1 MSETGAKPGR
11 RKIWKFLLWF
21 MLAGLLLL
29 VGLGWYS
36 TTDSFR
42 DLVRRRLVATLEQ
55 MTGGWV
61 ELGSLH
67 TVPFHL
73 QMEVRDL
80 TIHGREQPGEVPYAH
95 VNSLMAQMKIWSI
108 LRPDVGLDYVILDH
122 PVIHII
128 LYPDGSTNQPEP
140 KLKQVSTAKP
150 VEQLFALSINRLE
163 VRHGELI
170 WGDQKIPLDF
180 VASSVSADMSYAL
193 FRRTYDGNILLG
205 KADTALQNYRPFAWT
220 AEAHFSLSRNRIE
233 LRSLKAT
240 SGRSH
245 LQAKGQVQDFSQP
258 DLSRTKIEGDYDA
271 TIDLA
276 EAAAIARRPGVV
288 RGEVRRGEV
297 RLTGHGS
304 WSTQDFSSI
313 GKVLLSNLDWRDAP
327 VGVHN
332 ANLSAQYA
340 LNPKRLVLS
349 QIQGRV
355 FGGSVAGDAE
365 VTQWLNPQ
373 TASVA
378 AKTKE
383 SDRQVGAVRLRLK
396 DLSAAEI
403 AAAFSTPSRP
413 FHKIKL
419 AGLVSGNVDARWKGS
434 PRDAEAQLVADV
446 VPPAKPS
453 RAQLP
458 ITAHLQG
465 AYRSGPDE
473 LQLDQ
478 LNASTRATQV
488 RASGTFSSSAAL
500 KLSVTTTDL
509 SEWQPVFSAAGY
521 GGPIPITLK
530 GHASFNGT
538 ATGKLSEIT
547 IAGNLQSQDFE
558 TLIPATSQ
566 TAERMVRWDA
576 LRADIQLSPSVFVV
590 RNGTLNRDPDSLKF
604 DFHLHLFER
613 QFTDASAFQAHL
625 DTQNAD
631 LAGIL
636 ALLGYAYPVTGTT
649 DVHLQVAGT
658 RADPRGQ
665 GHIVLRDGTVYG
677 EPIEHFSSALDFTGG
692 EIGLK
697 GIELK
702 HYEATV
708 TGGAAY
714 NPTSQAFRFNLTGT
728 NFDLARIAQLQN
740 GHVAVNGLADFSAS
754 GSGTLQAPGINAA
767 IHVRD
772 LAFDQERAGDFTINA
787 ISHGAEVQ
795 ITGQSQFE
803 QAELKVDGNV
813 QARGDWLADV
823 YFRFRQL
830 DVDSLLRVYIR
841 DGVTGH
847 SRADGEV
854 HLVGPLRRPR
864 ELQVTAR
871 LDGVDAGIEDV
882 RLHNDGPVRF
892 SIANQTLKI
901 DQFHLVGDDTDIS
914 ATGTVHLT
922 GERTLDVRAQGRVN
936 LKLIETF
943 NPDFTSS
950 GVVTVDLSLSGAFA
964 KPVTQ
969 GRVRIDHGAIA
980 YIDLPS
986 ALSDINGSLIFN
998 QDRLQIESLTAHTGG
1013 GLVTFGGYATDRGG
1027 KLSFDLTVQG
1037 QDVRLRYP
1045 PGISS
1050 TANADLH
1057 FVGGSSGS
1065 TLSGDITVM
1074 KLAMTPG
1081 FDFGAYL
1088 DRSQASALPPTN
1100 RLLNRIRLDVHIVTT
1115 PELQMQTS
1123 SVRLSGDADLHL
1135 RGTAGKPV
1143 ILGRADII
1151 EGEVYFNG
1159 TKYSLERGDV
1169 TFINPV
1175 TTTPVLDLQATTRI
1189 RDYDVTLNLNGQI
1202 DRPNVTY
1209 RSEPPLPTSDI
1220 IGLLAFGQTS
1230 EESAQ
1235 LNQSQSAFNSETSS
1249 AILSAALNAT
1259 VSNRVQKLF
1268 GVSRIKVDPQ
1278 GLTTE
1283 TSPTQTGPAVT
1294 IEQQVQN
1301 NLTLTYTTNVAQA
1314 SQQIIQVEYNL
1325 TRNVS
1330 IVAVRDQNGVVSFD
1344 VRVRQRKK

>member
-1 MSETGAKPGR
+1 MSETGAKPAL

-36 TTDSFR
+36 TTDSFQ
-42 DLVRRRLVATLEQ
+42 DLVRQRLVAMLEH
-55 MTGGWV
+55 MTGGRV

-73 QMEVRDL
+73 QVEVRDV

-95 VNSLMAQMKIWSI
+95 LNSLMAQIKIWSI
-108 LRPDVGLDYVILDH
+108 LRPEVGLSYLILDH
-122 PVIHII
+122 PIIHII
-128 LYPDGSTNQPEP
+128 LYSDGSTNQPEP

-150 VEQLFALSINRLE
+150 VEQLFALSISRLE

-170 WGDQKIPLDF
+170 WGDRRTPLDF
-180 VASSVSADMSYAL
+180 AASNVSADMSYAL
-193 FRRTYDGNILLG
+193 FRRTYDGNVLIG

-220 AEAHFSLSRNRIE
+220 AETHFRLSRNRLE
-233 LRSLKAT
+233 LQSLKAT
-240 SGRSH
+240 SGRTH

-258 DLSRTKIEGDYDA
+258 DFARTKVEGDYDA

-276 EAAAIARRPGVV
+276 EAAAIVRRA
-288 RGEVRRGEV
+288 EVRRGEV

-313 GKVLLSNLDWRDAP
+313 GKVLLSNLDWRDSP

-340 LNPKRLVLS
+340 ANSKRLILS

-355 FGGSVAGDAE
+355 FGGSVTGDAE
-365 VTQWLNPQ
+365 VNQWLNPQ
-373 TASVA
+373 TSAAA
-378 AKTKE
+378 AKTKDA
-383 SDRQVGAVRLRLK
+383 DRQVGAVRLRLK

-413 FHKIKL
+413 FHKLKL
-419 AGLVSGNVDARWKGS
+419 AGLVSSNVDAHWKGS
-434 PRDAEAQLVADV
+434 PRNTEAQFIADV
-446 VPPAKPS
+446 VPPQGPS
-453 RAQLP
+453 RGQLP
-458 ITAHLQG
+458 LSAHVQG
-465 AYRSGPDE
+465 AYRTAPGE
-473 LQLDQ
+473 LQVDQ
-478 LNASTRATQV
+478 LNASTRATQL
-488 RASGTFSSSAAL
+488 RASGTLSSSAAV
-500 KLSVTTTDL
+500 KLFVTTTDL

-521 GGPIPITLK
+521 GGPIPVTLK
-530 GHASFNGT
+530 GHASFTGT
-538 ATGKLSEIT
+538 ATGKLSEIM
-547 IAGNLQSQDFE
+547 IAGHLQSQDFE
-558 TLIPATSQ
+558 TLVPATSQ
-566 TAERMVRWDA
+566 TPARMVTWDT
-576 LRADIQLSPSVFVV
+576 LSADVQLSPSVFAM
-590 RNGTLNRDPDSLKF
+590 RNGTLSRDPDFLNF
-604 DFHLHLFER
+604 DFHVRLFQR
-613 QFTDASAFQAHL
+613 KFTDASAFQARF
-625 DTQNAD
+625 DTQRAD
-631 LAGIL
+631 LAGLL
-636 ALLGYAYPVTGTT
+636 ALAGYAYPVSGTV
-649 DVHLQVAGT
+649 DVQLQLSGT
-658 RADPRGQ
+658 RTDPHGQ
-665 GHIVLRDGTVYG
+665 GHITLRSGTIYG
-677 EPIEHFSSALDFTGG
+677 EPIERFSSAVDFSG
-692 EIGLK
+692 EEIRLTD
-697 GIELK
+697 IDLK
-702 HYEATV
+702 HYEASV
-708 TGGAAY
+708 AGDAGY
-714 NPTSQAFRFNLTGT
+714 NPASGAFHFKLTGAD
-728 NFDLARIAQLQN
+728 FDLSRIAPLQN
-740 GHVAVNGLADFSAS
+740 GHVAVGGRADFSAS
-754 GSGTLQAPGINAA
+754 GSGTLEAPAINAA
-767 IHVRD
+767 IHLRD
-772 LAFDQERAGDFTINA
+772 LTFDQERAGNFTFNVV
-787 ISHGAEVQ
+787 SHGPELG

-803 QAELKVDGNV
+803 QADLKIDGSV
-813 QARGDWLADV
+813 QPRGDWLADV

-830 DVDSLLRVYIR
+830 DVDSLLRVYVR
-841 DGVTGH
+841 SGVTGH
-847 SRADGEV
+847 SLTDGEL

-864 ELQVTAR
+864 ELQLTAN
-871 LDGVDAGIEDV
+871 LDNLDANVEDV
-882 RLHNDGPVRF
+882 KLHNDGPVRF
-892 SIANQTLKI
+892 SIAKQSLKI
-901 DQFHLVGDDTDIS
+901 DQFHLIGEDTDIS
-914 ATGTVHLT
+914 ATGTVQLT
-922 GERTLDVRAQGRVN
+922 GERDLDVRAQGRVN

-969 GRVRIDHGAIA
+969 GHVRIDHGAIA

-998 QDRLQIESLTAHTGG
+998 QDRLQIENLTAHTGG

-1027 KLSFDLTVQG
+1027 KLNFDLTVQG

-1065 TLSGDITVM
+1065 TLSGDIMVT

-1088 DRSQASALPPTN
+1088 DRSQGSALPPTN

-1268 GVSRIKVDPQ
+1268 GVSRIKIDPQ

-1283 TSPTQTGPAVT
+1283 TSSTQTGPAVT

-1330 IVAVRDQNGVVSFD
+1330 IVAVRDQYGVVSFD

>member
-1 MSETGAKPGR
+1 MSETGVKPAR
-11 RKIWKFLLWF
+11 RKVWKFLLWF
-21 MLAGLLLL
+21 MLGALLLL
-29 VGLGWYS
+29 VSLGWYS

-42 DLVRRRLVATLEQ
+42 DLVRQRLVAMLEQ
-55 MTGGWV
+55 MTGGRV
-61 ELGSLH
+61 VLGSLH
-67 TVPFHL
+67 TVPFHFQL
-73 QMEVRDL
+73 EVRDL

-95 VNSLMAQMKIWSI
+95 LDSLMAQIKIWSI
-108 LRPDVGLDYVILDH
+108 WRPEVGLSYLILDH
-122 PVIHII
+122 PVVHII
-128 LYPDGSTNQPEP
+128 LYSDGSTNQPKP
-140 KLKQVSTAKP
+140 KVKQVSNAKP
-150 VEQLFALSINRLE
+150 MEQLFALSINRLE
-163 VRHGELI
+163 VRRGEVI
-170 WGDQKIPLDF
+170 WGDRKIPFDF
-180 VASSVSADMSYAL
+180 AVRNVSADMSYSF
-193 FRRTYDGNILLG
+193 FRGTYDGNILLG

-220 AEAHFSLSRNRIE
+220 AEAHFSLSRNRLE

-240 SGRSH
+240 SGRSR
-245 LQAKGQVQDFSQP
+245 LQAKGQVQDFTQP
-258 DLSRTKIEGDYDA
+258 DFDRMKIEGDYDA
-271 TIDLA
+271 SLDLA
-276 EAAAIARRPGVV
+276 EAAAIARRS
-288 RGEVRRGEV
+288 EVRRGEV

-304 WSTQDFSSI
+304 WSPQDFSSI
-313 GKVLLSNLDWRDAP
+313 GKALLSNLDWRDFP

-340 LNPKRLVLS
+340 LNSKRLILS

-355 FGGSVAGDAE
+355 FGGSVTGDAD

-373 TASVA
+373 TAMAA
-378 AKTKE
+378 AKTRE
-383 SDRQVGAVRLRLK
+383 SDRQAGAVRLRLK
-396 DLSAAEI
+396 DLAAAEI
-403 AAAFSTPSRP
+403 AAAFSTRSRP

-419 AGLVSGNVDARWKGS
+419 AGLVSGNIDARWKGS
-434 PRDAEAQLVADV
+434 PRDAEAQFAADV
-446 VPPAKPS
+446 VPPASTS

-465 AYRSGPDE
+465 TYRAGPGE

-488 RASGTFSSSAAL
+488 RASGTLSSSAAL

-521 GGPIPITLK
+521 GGPIPVTLK

-558 TLIPATSQ
+558 TLLPATSP
-566 TAERMVRWDA
+566 TPEKMVAWNA
-576 LRADIQLSPSVFVV
+576 LRADIQLSPSVFAV
-590 RNGTLNRDPDSLKF
+590 RNGTLSRDPDSLKF
-604 DFHLHLFER
+604 DFHVHLVQR

-631 LAGIL
+631 VAGLL
-636 ALLGYAYPVTGTT
+636 ALVGYAYPVTGTM
-649 DVHLQVAGT
+649 DVQLQMAGT
-658 RADPRGQ
+658 RADPHGQ
-665 GHIVLRDGTVYG
+665 GHILLRNSTVYG
-677 EPIEHFSSALDFTGG
+677 EPVERFSAVMDFSGG

-697 GIELK
+697 DIELK
-702 HYEATV
+702 HYEASV
-708 TGGAAY
+708 AGNAAF
-714 NPTSQAFRFNLTGT
+714 NPTSHAFHFNLTGA
-728 NFDLARIAQLQN
+728 NFDLARIPTLQN
-740 GHVAVNGLADFSAS
+740 GHIAVTGLADFSAS
-754 GSGTLQAPGINAA
+754 GSGTLDAPGINAA
-767 IHVRD
+767 IHLRD
-772 LAFDQERAGDFTINA
+772 LTFDQESAGDFTINA
-787 ISHGAEVQ
+787 VSQGSELR
-795 ITGQSQFE
+795 ITGQSRFA
-803 QAELKVDGNV
+803 QADLNVEGSV

-830 DVDSLLRVYIR
+830 DVDSLLRVYVR
-841 DGVTGH
+841 GGVTGH
-847 SRADGEV
+847 SRTDGEL
-854 HLVGPLRRPR
+854 HLVGPLRRPQ
-864 ELQVTAR
+864 ELQLTAN
-871 LDGVDAGIEDV
+871 LDNLDASVEDV
-882 RLHNDGPVRF
+882 KLRNDGPVRF
-892 SIANQTLKI
+892 SIANQALKI
-901 DQFHLVGDDTDIS
+901 DRFHLLGEDTDIS
-914 ATGTVHLT
+914 ATGTVQLT
-922 GERTLDVRAQGRVN
+922 GERDLDVRAQGRVN
-936 LKLIETF
+936 LKLIESF
-943 NPDFTSS
+943 NSDFTSS
-950 GVVTVDLSLSGAFA
+950 GVVTVDLSLSGALA

-969 GRVRIDHGAIA
+969 GRVSIDHGAIA

-986 ALSDINGSLIFN
+986 ALSDINGSLVFN
-998 QDRLQIESLTAHTGG
+998 QDRLQIENLIAHTGG

-1027 KLSFDLTVQG
+1027 ILTFDLTVQG

-1050 TANADLH
+1050 TANADLRL
-1057 FVGGSSGS
+1057 VGGSSGS
-1065 TLSGDITVM
+1065 TLTGDITVM

-1088 DRSQASALPPTN
+1088 DRSQGSALPPTN

-1189 RDYDVTLNLNGQI
+1189 RDYDVTLNLNGEI

-1268 GVSRIKVDPQ
+1268 GVSRIKIDPQ
-1278 GLTTE
+1278 GMTTE

>member
-1 MSETGAKPGR
+1 MSEPGAKPAR
-11 RKIWKFLLWF
+11 RRVWRFLLWC
-21 MLAGLLLL
+21 MIAGVSALL
-29 VGLGWYS
+29 GLGWYT

-42 DLVRRRLVATLEQ
+42 DLVRGRLVAMLEQ
-55 MTGGWV
+55 MTGGRV

-73 QMEVRDL
+73 QVEVRDL
-80 TIHGREQPGEVPYAH
+80 TIHGREQPGELPYVH

-108 LRPDVGLDYVILDH
+108 LRTDVGLDYLILDH

-128 LYPDGSTNQPEP
+128 FYPDGSTNQPAP
-140 KLKQVSTAKP
+140 KVTRVSNPKP
-150 VEQLFALSINRLE
+150 VEQLFALSVSRFE
-163 VRHGELI
+163 VRHGEVI
-170 WGDQKIPLDF
+170 WGDRKIPLE
-180 VASSVSADMSYAL
+180 VAASSVSADMSYAL

-205 KADTALQNYRPFAWT
+205 KADTALENYRPFAWT
-220 AEAHFSLSRNRIE
+220 AEAHFTLSRNRIE
-233 LRSLKAT
+233 VRSRQAT
-240 SGRSH
+240 SGRSR
-245 LQAKGQVQDFSQP
+245 LQAKGELLDFSQP
-258 DLSRTKIEGDYDA
+258 NFSRIRVEGDYDA
-271 TIDLA
+271 SLDLA
-276 EAAAIARRPGVV
+276 EAAAIVRRP
-288 RGEVRRGEV
+288 EVRRGQV

-304 WSTQDFSSI
+304 WSTQDFTTI
-313 GKVLLSNLDWRDAP
+313 GKILVSNVDWRDSP
-327 VGVHN
+327 VGIHN
-332 ANLSAQYA
+332 ASLSAQYA
-340 LNPKRLVLS
+340 VNPLRLLLTQV
-349 QIQGRV
+349 QGRV
-355 FGGSVAGDAE
+355 FGGSVTGDAD

-373 TASVA
+373 SASTA
-378 AKTKE
+378 AKAKE
-383 SDRQVGAVRLRLK
+383 SDRQAGLIRLRLK

-403 AAAFSTPSRP
+403 AAAISTPARP
-413 FHKIKL
+413 FHKVKL
-419 AGLVSGNVDARWKGS
+419 AGLASGNVEARWKGS
-434 PRDAEAQLVADV
+434 PRYAEAQFVVEVA
-446 VPPAKPS
+446 PPRIVN

-458 ITAHLQG
+458 VTAHLQG
-465 AYRSGPDE
+465 SYRAGPGE

-488 RASGTFSSSAAL
+488 RASGTFSSTAAL
-500 KLSVTTTDL
+500 KLAVTTTDL
-509 SEWQPVFSAAGY
+509 SEWEPVFSASGY
-521 GGPIPITLK
+521 KGPIPVTLK
-530 GHASFNGT
+530 GHAAFTGV
-538 ATGKLSEIT
+538 ATGKLSEIMIT
-547 IAGNLQSQDFE
+547 GNLQSQDFE

-566 TAERMVRWDA
+566 TPQKVVAWNA
-576 LRADIQLSPSVFVV
+576 LRADVQLSPSVFAV
-590 RNGTLNRDPDSLKF
+590 RNGTLSRDSELLRF
-604 DFHLHLFER
+604 DFHAHLSQR
-613 QFTDASAFQAHL
+613 QFTDASPFQAHM

-631 LAGIL
+631 LAGLL
-636 ALLGYAYPVTGTT
+636 ALAGYPYPLTGTV
-649 DVHLQVAGT
+649 DVQLQVSGT
-658 RADPRGQ
+658 KADPRGQ
-665 GHIVLRDGTVYG
+665 GQILLRNGTVYG
-677 EPIEHFSSALDFTGG
+677 EPIERFSSALAFAGG
-692 EIGLK
+692 EIGFK
-697 GIELK
+697 DIELK
-702 HYEATV
+702 HYDATV
-708 TGGAAY
+708 AGDAAY
-714 NPTSQAFRFNLTGT
+714 NPTTQAMHFKLTGGS
-728 NFDLARIAQLQN
+728 FDLARIPKLQS
-740 GHVAVNGLADFSAS
+740 GHVAVGGLADFSAS
-754 GSGTLQAPGINAA
+754 GSGTVEAPGISAA

-772 LAFDQERAGDFTINA
+772 LTFDQERAGNFTMQVVSQGSA
-787 ISHGAEVQ
+787 LR
-795 ITGQSQFE
+795 ITGQSEFA

-830 DVDSLLRVYIR
+830 DVDSLLKVYLH
-841 DGVTGH
+841 GSVTGH

-854 HLVGPLRRPR
+854 HMVGPLRRPR

-871 LDGVDAGIEDV
+871 IDTVDADVEDV
-882 RLHNDGPVRF
+882 KLHNEGPVRF
-892 SIANQTLKI
+892 SIANQMLKV
-901 DQFHLVGDDTDIS
+901 DQFHLLGDDTDVS
-914 ATGTVHLT
+914 ATGTVQLT
-922 GERTLDVRAQGRVN
+922 GERDLALRAQGRVN
-936 LKLIETF
+936 LKLIESF

-950 GVVTVDLSLSGAFA
+950 GVVTVEVALSGALA
-964 KPVTQ
+964 RPVTQ
-969 GRVRIDHGAIA
+969 GQVRIEHGAIA

-986 ALSDINGSLIFN
+986 ALSDINGSLMFT

-1027 KLSFDLTVQG
+1027 KFSFDLTVQG

-1045 PGISS
+1045 PGVSS

-1057 FVGGSSGS
+1057 LVGSSSGS
-1065 TLSGDITVM
+1065 NLTGNITVT

-1088 DRSQASALPPTN
+1088 DRSQGSALPPTN
-1100 RLLNRIRLDVHIVTT
+1100 RLLNRIRLDVHVVTI

-1143 ILGRADII
+1143 ILGRADVI

-1159 TKYSLERGDV
+1159 TKYSLERGDI

-1268 GVSRIKVDPQ
+1268 GVSRIKIDPQ

-1314 SQQIIQVEYNL
+1314 SQQVIQVEYNL

-1330 IVAVRDQNGVVSFD
+1330 IVALRDQNGVVSFD
-1344 VRVRQRKK
+1344 VRVRRRKK

>member
-1 MSETGAKPGR
+1 MSETGVAKPAG
-11 RKIWKFLLWF
+11 RKIWSFLLWWL
-21 MLAGLLLL
+21 LASLLLL
-29 VGLGWYS
+29 AGLGWYT

-42 DLVRRRLVATLEQ
+42 DLVRRRLVAMLEQ
-55 MTGGWV
+55 MTGGQV

-67 TVPFHL
+67 TVPLHL

-95 VNSLMAQMKIWSI
+95 VNSLMAQIKIWSI

-128 LYPDGSTNQPEP
+128 LYPDGSTNQPAP
-140 KLKQVSTAKP
+140 KVKQVSKAKP
-150 VEQLFALSINRLE
+150 IERLFALSINRLE
-163 VRHGELI
+163 VRHGEVI

-180 VASSVSADMSYAL
+180 AASGISADMSYAL
-193 FRRTYDGNILLG
+193 FRRTYHGNLLVG
-205 KADTALQNYRPFAWT
+205 KADTAFENYRPFSWT
-220 AEAHFSLSRNRIE
+220 TEVHFSLSRNRIE
-233 LRSLKAT
+233 VQSLRAT

-245 LQAKGQVQDFSQP
+245 FQAKGQVQEFSQP
-258 DLSRTKIEGDYDA
+258 DFSRAKIEGDYDA
-271 TIDLA
+271 TINLA
-276 EAAAIARRPGVV
+276 EVAGIVRRP
-288 RGEVRRGEV
+288 EVRRGEV

-304 WSTQDFSSI
+304 WSGQDFSSI

-327 VGVHN
+327 LGVHD
-332 ANLSAQYA
+332 ANLGAQYA
-340 LNPKRLVLS
+340 VSPKRLVFS

-355 FGGSVAGDAE
+355 FGGSVTGDAE
-365 VTQWLNPQ
+365 VAQWSNPQ

-383 SDRQVGAVRLRLK
+383 SDRQMGVVRLRLK

-403 AAAFSTPSRP
+403 AAALSTAARP
-413 FHKIKL
+413 FHKVKL
-419 AGLVSGNVDARWKGS
+419 AGLVSGNVEARWRGS
-434 PRDAEAQLVADV
+434 PRSAEAQFVADV
-446 VPPAKPS
+446 LPPHNPS

-458 ITAHLQG
+458 VTAHVQG
-465 AYRSGPDE
+465 IYRAGPGE
-473 LQLDQ
+473 LQLEQ
-478 LNASTRATQV
+478 LNASTRATQL

-521 GGPIPITLK
+521 GGPIPVTLK
-530 GHASFNGT
+530 GHASFTGT
-538 ATGKLSEIT
+538 ATGKLTEIM

-566 TAERMVRWDA
+566 SAEKTVAWDA
-576 LRADIQLSPSVFVV
+576 LRAEVQLSPSVFAV
-590 RNGTLNRDPDSLKF
+590 RNGILNRNPDSLKF
-604 DFHLHLFER
+604 DFHVHLYQR
-613 QFTDASAFQAHL
+613 RLTDASVFQVHL
-625 DTQNAD
+625 DTENAD
-631 LAGIL
+631 VAGMLGLA
-636 ALLGYAYPVTGTT
+636 GYAYPVTGSV
-649 DVHLQVAGT
+649 DVQLQLSGT
-658 RADPRGQ
+658 RAAPVGQ
-665 GHIVLRDGTVYG
+665 GHILLRNGMVYG
-677 EPIEHFSSALDFTGG
+677 EPLERFSAALDFNGG

-697 GIELK
+697 NIELN
-702 HYEATV
+702 HYQAAV
-708 TGGAAY
+708 AGDAAY
-714 NPTSQAFRFNLTGT
+714 NPTSQGFRFNLTGT
-728 NFDLARIAQLQN
+728 NFDLARIGQLQS

-767 IHVRD
+767 IQVRD

-830 DVDSLLRVYIR
+830 DVDSLLRTYIGE
-841 DGVTGH
+841 GVTGH

-871 LDGVDAGIEDV
+871 LEGVDAGIENV
-882 RLHNDGPVRF
+882 KLHNDGPIRF
-892 SIANQTLKI
+892 SIANQTLQI
-901 DQFHLVGDDTDIS
+901 DQFHMVGDDTDVS
-914 ATGTVHLT
+914 ATGIIHLT
-922 GERTLDVRAQGRVN
+922 GERVLDVRAQGRVN

-950 GVVTVDLSLSGAFA
+950 GVVTIDVALSGPLAN
-964 KPVTQ
+964 PITQ
-969 GRVRIDHGAIA
+969 GRVRVDHGAIA

-998 QDRLQIESLTAHTGG
+998 RDRLQIESLTAHTGG
-1013 GLVTFGGYATDRGG
+1013 GLVTFGGYATNPGG

-1057 FVGGSSGS
+1057 FVGSSAGS

-1220 IGLLAFGQTS
+1220 IGLLAFGQTT

-1268 GVSRIKVDPQ
+1268 GVSRIKIDPQ

-1301 NLTLTYTTNVAQA
+1301 NLTLTYTTSVAQA

>member
-1 MSETGAKPGR
+1 MKMSETGARPAR
-11 RKIWKFLLWF
+11 RKIWEFLLRL

-29 VGLGWYS
+29 AGLGWYS

-42 DLVRRRLVATLEQ
+42 DLVRRRLVAMLEQ
-55 MTGGWV
+55 MTGGRV

-67 TVPFHL
+67 TVPFHF

-95 VNSLMAQMKIWSI
+95 ANSLMAQMKIWSI
-108 LRPDVGLDYVILDH
+108 LRTDVGLNYLILDH

-128 LYPDGSTNQPEP
+128 LYPDGSTSQPEP

-150 VEQLFALSINRLE
+150 IERLFALSINRLE
-163 VRHGELI
+163 VRHGEVI
-170 WGDQKIPLDF
+170 WGDQRIPLDF
-180 VASSVSADMSYAL
+180 AASNVSADMSYAL

-220 AEAHFSLSRNRIE
+220 AEAHFRLSRNRLEI
-233 LRSLKAT
+233 RSLKAT

-245 LQAKGQVQDFSQP
+245 LQVKGQAQGFSQP
-258 DLSRTKIEGDYDA
+258 DFSRTKIEGDYDA
-271 TIDLA
+271 SVDLA
-276 EAAAIARRPGVV
+276 EAAAIARRP
-288 RGEVRRGEV
+288 EVRRGEI

-304 WSTQDFSSI
+304 WSAQDFSSI
-313 GKVLLSNLDWRDAP
+313 GKVLISNLDWRDLP
-327 VGVHN
+327 TGLHD

-340 LNPKRLVLS
+340 LNPKRLILS
-349 QIQGRV
+349 QVQGRV
-355 FGGSVAGDAE
+355 LGGSVTGDAD

-373 TASVA
+373 TARAA
-378 AKTKE
+378 AKTRESEKQAGTAHLRFKE
-383 SDRQVGAVRLRLK
+383 
-396 DLSAAEI
+396 LSAGEI
-403 AAAFSTPSRP
+403 AAALSTPSRP
-413 FHKIKL
+413 FHKVKL
-419 AGLVSGNVDARWKGS
+419 AGLVNGNVDARWKGS
-434 PRDAEAQLVADV
+434 PRDVEAQFVADA
-446 VPPAKPS
+446 VPPRNPS

-458 ITAHLQG
+458 VTAHAQG
-465 AYRSGPDE
+465 AYRAGPGE

-488 RASGTFSSSAAL
+488 CASGIFSPSAAL
-500 KLSVTTTDL
+500 KLSVVTTDL
-509 SEWQPVFSAAGY
+509 SEWQPIFSAAGY
-521 GGPIPITLK
+521 WGPIPVTLK
-530 GHASFNGT
+530 GHASFSGT

-547 IAGNLQSQDFE
+547 LAGNLQSQDFE
-558 TLIPATSQ
+558 TLYPATSQ
-566 TAERMVRWDA
+566 TPEKVVTWDA
-576 LRADIQLSPSVFVV
+576 LRADIQLSPSVFAV
-590 RNGTLNRDPDSLKF
+590 RNGTLSRDPDSLKF
-604 DFHLHLFER
+604 DFHVHLFQR
-613 QFTDASAFQAHL
+613 QFTDASTFQAHL
-625 DTQNAD
+625 DTENAD
-631 LAGIL
+631 VAGIL
-636 ALLGYAYPVTGTT
+636 ALVGNAYPVTGTI
-649 DVHLQVAGT
+649 DVQLQVAGT
-658 RADPRGQ
+658 RADPHGQ
-665 GHIVLRDGTVYG
+665 GHILLRDGTVYG
-677 EPIEHFSSALDFTGG
+677 EAVERFSSAVEFGGG

-697 GIELK
+697 DVELK
-702 HYEATV
+702 HQEATV
-708 TGGAAY
+708 AGDAAY
-714 NPTSQAFRFNLTGT
+714 NPASQALHFNLTGA
-728 NFDLARIAQLQN
+728 NFDLAGIPKLQT
-740 GHVAVNGLADFSAS
+740 GHVAVSGLADFSAS
-754 GSGTLQAPGINAA
+754 GSGNLEAPKINAA

-787 ISHGAEVQ
+787 VSLGPELR

-803 QAELKVDGNV
+803 QAELKVDGNI
-813 QARGDWLADV
+813 QAREDWFADV

-830 DVDSLLRVYIR
+830 DVDSLLRAYMR
-841 DGVTGH
+841 GGVTGH

-864 ELQVTAR
+864 ELQIAAK
-871 LDGVDAGIEDV
+871 LDTVDASVEDV
-882 RLHNDGPVRF
+882 RLRNDSPVRF
-892 SIANQTLKI
+892 SIANQSLKI
-901 DQFHLVGDDTDIS
+901 DQFHLVGTDTDIS
-914 ATGTVHLT
+914 ATGTVQLT
-922 GERTLDVRAQGRVN
+922 GERDLDVRAQGRVN
-936 LKLIETF
+936 LKLIESL

-950 GVVTVDLSLSGAFA
+950 GVVTVDVSLSGAMA

-969 GRVRIDHGAIA
+969 GRVRVEHGAIA

-1027 KLSFDLTVQG
+1027 KLNFDLTVQG

-1057 FVGGSSGS
+1057 FVGSSSGS

-1088 DRSQASALPPTN
+1088 DRTQASALPPTN

-1115 PELQMQTS
+1115 PELQMQTA
-1123 SVRLSGDADLHL
+1123 SVRLSGDADLRL

-1220 IGLLAFGQTS
+1220 IGLLAFGQTAQ
-1230 EESAQ
+1230 ESAQ
-1235 LNQSQSAFNSETSS
+1235 LNQSQSAFNSATSS

-1268 GVSRIKVDPQ
+1268 GVSRIKIDPQ

-1344 VRVRQRKK
+1344 VRVRRRKK

>member
-1 MSETGAKPGR
+1 MSETGTKPAR
-11 RKIWKFLLWF
+11 RKFWKFLLWV
-21 MLAGLLLL
+21 MLSGLLLL
-29 VGLGWYS
+29 LGLGWYS

-42 DLVRRRLVATLEQ
+42 DLVRQRLVAMLEQ
-55 MTGGWV
+55 MTGGRV

-67 TVPFHL
+67 TVPFHF
-73 QMEVRDL
+73 QVEVRGL
-80 TIHGREQPGEVPYAH
+80 TIHGRERPGEVPYAH
-95 VNSLMAQMKIWSI
+95 VSSLMAQMKIWSI
-108 LRPDVGLDYVILDH
+108 LRTEVGLNYLILDH
-122 PVIHII
+122 PVIHIL

-140 KLKQVSTAKP
+140 KGKQVSKGKSI
-150 VEQLFALSINRLE
+150 ERLFALSISRLE

-170 WGDQKIPLDF
+170 WGDQNIPLDF
-180 VASSVSADMSYAL
+180 AASNVSADMTYSL
-193 FRRTYDGNILLG
+193 FRGTYDGNVLLG
-205 KADTALQNYRPFAWT
+205 KADTALQNYRPVAWT
-220 AEAHFSLSRNRIE
+220 AEAHFSLNRNRIE
-233 LRSLKAT
+233 IRSLKAT
-240 SGRSH
+240 SGRSR
-245 LQAKGQVQDFSQP
+245 LQARGQVQDFSQP
-258 DLSRTKIEGDYDA
+258 DFSRTRIEGDYDA
-271 TIDLA
+271 SVDLA
-276 EAAAIARRPGVV
+276 EAAAIARRSDF
-288 RGEVRRGEV
+288 RRGEI

-313 GKVLLSNLDWRDAP
+313 GKVLLSNLDWRDSPLGLHGAT
-327 VGVHN
+327 
-332 ANLSAQYA
+332 LSSQYA
-340 LNPKRLVLS
+340 LNPRRLILS

-355 FGGSVAGDAE
+355 FGGSITGDAD

-373 TASVA
+373 TASKA

-383 SDRQVGAVRLRLK
+383 SNRQAGTVRLRLR

-403 AAAFSTPSRP
+403 AAALSTPSRP
-413 FHKIKL
+413 FHKINL
-419 AGLVSGNVDARWKGS
+419 AGLVSGNVDAHWKGT
-434 PRDAEAQLVADV
+434 PRDAEAQFTADV
-446 VPPAKPS
+446 VSPTNPS

-458 ITAHLQG
+458 INAHVQG
-465 AYRSGPDE
+465 VYRAGPGE

-488 RASGTFSSSAAL
+488 RASGTFSSRAAL

-509 SEWQPVFSAAGY
+509 SEWQPVFSASGY
-521 GGPIPITLK
+521 GGAIPVTLK

-538 ATGKLSEIT
+538 ATGKLSEIM

-566 TAERMVRWDA
+566 TPEKMVPWDA
-576 LRADIQLSPSVFVV
+576 LRADIQLSPSTFAV
-590 RNGTLNRDPDSLKF
+590 RNGTLSRDPDLLKF
-604 DFHLHLFER
+604 DFHVHLFER
-613 QFTDASAFQAHL
+613 RFTDASAFEGHL
-625 DTQNAD
+625 DTENAD

-636 ALLGYAYPVTGTT
+636 ALAGYSYPVNGTM
-649 DVHLQVAGT
+649 DVQLQVAGT

-665 GHIVLRDGTVYG
+665 GHILLRAGTAYG
-677 EPIEHFSSALDFTGG
+677 EPVERLSATLDFSGG
-692 EIGLK
+692 EMGLK
-697 GIELK
+697 DIDLT
-702 HYEATV
+702 HYEGRVA
-708 TGGAAY
+708 GDLAY
-714 NPTSQAFRFNLTGT
+714 NPTSQAFHFSLTGT
-728 NFDLARIAQLQN
+728 KFELARIVRLQSA
-740 GHVAVNGLADFSAS
+740 HVAVSGLADFSAS
-754 GSGTLQAPGINAA
+754 GAGTLEAPGINAT

-772 LAFDQERAGDFTINA
+772 LAFDQERAGDFAINA
-787 ISHGAEVQ
+787 VSQGPALR

-823 YFRFRQL
+823 YLRFRQF
-830 DVDSLLRVYIR
+830 DVDSLLRVYLR
-841 DGVTGH
+841 SGVTGH

-871 LDGVDAGIEDV
+871 LDGLDATIEDV
-882 RLHNDGPVRF
+882 KLRNDGPVRF
-892 SIANQTLKI
+892 SIAKQTLNI
-901 DQFHLVGDDTDIS
+901 DEFHLLGEETDVS
-914 ATGTVHLT
+914 ATGTVQLT
-922 GERTLDVRAQGRVN
+922 GEFDLDVRARGRVN
-936 LKLIETF
+936 LKLIESI
-943 NPDFTSS
+943 NPDFSSS
-950 GVVTVDLSLSGAFA
+950 GVVTVELSLSGAFV
-964 KPVTQ
+964 KPVAQ
-969 GRVRIDHGAIA
+969 GRVGIDHGAIA

-998 QDRLQIESLTAHTGG
+998 QDRLQIENLTAHTGG
-1013 GLVTFGGYATDRGG
+1013 GLVTFGGYVTDRNG
-1027 KLSFDLTVQG
+1027 KLSFDLRVQG

-1050 TANADLH
+1050 TANTDLH
-1057 FVGGSSGS
+1057 FVGSSAGS

-1230 EESAQ
+1230 QESAQ

-1268 GVSRIKVDPQ
+1268 GVSRIKIDPQ
-1278 GLTTE
+1278 GLATE
-1283 TSPTQTGPAVT
+1283 TSSTQTGPAVT

>member
-1 MSETGAKPGR
+1 MSETGAKPAGR
-11 RKIWKFLLWF
+11 KNKKRIWKFLLWLT
-21 MLAGLLLL
+21 LAGLLLL
-29 VGLGWYS
+29 LGLGWYT
-36 TTDSFR
+36 TTDAFR
-42 DLVRRRLVATLEQ
+42 DLVRGRLVAMLEQ
-55 MTGGWV
+55 MTGGRV

-67 TVPFHL
+67 TVPFHF

-80 TIHGREQPGEVPYAH
+80 TIHGRERPGDVPYAH
-95 VNSLMAQMKIWSI
+95 VNSLMAQMKVWSI
-108 LRPDVGLDYVILDH
+108 LRADVGLDYVILDH

-128 LYPDGSTNQPEP
+128 FYPDGSTNQPEP
-140 KLKQVSTAKP
+140 KVKQSSRTKP
-150 VEQLFALSINRLE
+150 VEQLFALSMNRLE
-163 VRHGELI
+163 IRHGELI
-170 WGDQKIPLDF
+170 WGDQRIPLDF
-180 VASSVSADMSYAL
+180 AASGVSADMSYAL

-233 LRSLKAT
+233 VRSLKAT
-240 SGRSH
+240 SGRSR
-245 LQAKGQVQDFSQP
+245 LQARGQVQDFSQP
-258 DLSRTKIEGDYDA
+258 DFGHTKVEGDYDA

-276 EAAAIARRPGVV
+276 EAAGVV
-288 RGEVRRGEV
+288 RRPEVRHGEVRF
-297 RLTGHGS
+297 TGHGT
-304 WSTQDFSSI
+304 WSTHDFSSI
-313 GKVLLSNLDWRDAP
+313 GKVLLSNLDWRDVP

-332 ANLSAQYA
+332 ANLSAQYS

-355 FGGSVAGDAE
+355 FGGSVTGDAE
-365 VTQWLNPQ
+365 VNQWLNPQ
-373 TASVA
+373 TASMA
-378 AKTKE
+378 AKTKG
-383 SDRQVGAVRLRLK
+383 SDRQVGAVRVRLK

-403 AAAFSTPSRP
+403 AAAFSTAARP
-413 FHKIKL
+413 FHQLKL
-419 AGLVSGNVDARWKGS
+419 AGLVSGSVDARWKGS
-434 PRDAEAQLVADV
+434 PRDAEAQFVADV
-446 VPPAKPS
+446 LPPAKLS
-453 RAQLP
+453 HAQLP
-458 ITAHLQG
+458 ITAHAQG
-465 AYRSGPDE
+465 AYRTGPGE

-488 RASGTFSSSAAL
+488 RASGTFSSNAAL
-500 KLSVTTTDL
+500 KLFVTTTDL
-509 SEWQPVFSAAGY
+509 GEWQPVFSAAGY
-521 GGPIPITLK
+521 SGPVPVTLK

-538 ATGKLSEIT
+538 ATGKISEIM

-558 TLIPATSQ
+558 TVIPATSQ
-566 TAERMVRWDA
+566 AAEKMVRWDA
-576 LRADIQLSPSVFVV
+576 LRADIQLSPSVFAMH
-590 RNGTLNRDPDSLKF
+590 NGTLNRDPDSLKF
-604 DFHLHLFER
+604 DFRVRLFDR
-613 QFTDASAFQAHL
+613 KVTDASTFQAQL
-625 DTQNAD
+625 DTENAD

-636 ALLGYAYPVTGTT
+636 ALAGYAYPVAGTV
-649 DVHLQVAGT
+649 DVQLQVAGT
-658 RADPRGQ
+658 RASPVGQ
-665 GHIVLRDGTVYG
+665 GHILLRNGTVYG
-677 EPIEHFSSALDFTGG
+677 EPIERFSAAVDFSGG
-692 EIGLK
+692 EVGLRN
-697 GIELK
+697 IELK
-702 HYEATV
+702 HNEATV
-708 TGGAAY
+708 AGEAAY
-714 NPTSQAFRFNLTGT
+714 NPTSQAFRLNLTGN
-728 NFDLARIAQLQN
+728 NFDLARIPGLEN
-740 GHVAVNGLADFSAS
+740 GHVAVAGMADFTAT
-754 GSGTLQAPGINAA
+754 GSGTLDAPRVNAA
-767 IHVRD
+767 IHLRD
-772 LAFDQERAGDFTINA
+772 LTLDLERAGDFTIQA
-787 ISHGAEVQ
+787 VSQGSDIK

-803 QAELKVDGNV
+803 QADLKVDGDI

-847 SRADGEV
+847 SRSDGEV

-871 LDGVDAGIEDV
+871 LDGVEASIEDV
-882 RLHNDGPVRF
+882 SLHNDGPVRL
-892 SIANQTLKI
+892 SIASQTLKI

-922 GERTLDVRAQGRVN
+922 GERDLDVHAQGRVN

-943 NPDFTSS
+943 DSEFTSS
-950 GVVTVDLSLSGAFA
+950 GVVTVNLALSGPFA

-969 GRVRIDHGAIA
+969 GRVSIDHGAIA

-998 QDRLQIESLTAHTGG
+998 QDRLQIESLTARTGG

-1057 FVGGSSGS
+1057 FVGSSSGS
-1065 TLSGDITVM
+1065 TLTGDITVM

-1100 RLLNRIRLDVHIVTT
+1100 RLLNRVRLDVHIVTT

-1123 SVRLSGDADLHL
+1123 SVRLSGDADLRL

-1268 GVSRIKVDPQ
+1268 GVSRIKIDPQ

-1344 VRVRQRKK
+1344 VRVRKRKK